1 MIFTLVGLL
10 RLANDLYMII
20 FILLMGALYA
30 ALLYWLLPVAPQS
43 MISADTI
50 SLVWSKAP
58 FESLHPELINSLWR
72 STVSVWRSLSGETDL
87 ALLYPTVA
95 ALHAWFVVASVMLVL
110 WRVMSASGVRDKGF
124 ALLLAGCLLPA
135 FLWSSVVPTGFS
147 FAIAAMTVGWF
158 LRFERKPSAIV
169 VARFFEGLAIGMSI
183 AGLIPV
189 LYRAV
194 MGRASGDRRAADKT
208 LIALLIG
215 FALVV
220 ALSDGNWPAYSA
232 MTGLLHED
240 RLGAGVVLLGG
251 GGELRLALVGA
262 VAWAL
267 LLAAQTALIEGGR
280 SVLSMGAAATG
291 AIVLFSLLLQFGLFA
306 TRAEAWKLAHPGWS
320 SILADA
326 ARNIEDGH
334 DQKLEAY
341 LSTPTEW
348 SLSKY
353 VQMQRGEK
361 AKVTP
366 RFAALDDAAVQGLLK
381 EKKSLWV
388 ARLPNLDRGARIEF
402 LGYGILVSPLDSESA
417 PTQFSFGF
425 GGLRGV
431 MVRSNLELSEVVEP
445 KPLEM
450 AVYERYAIMHLALA
464 RKYKKQMQPSDW
476 ERRAYLEQFAALRK
490 VPWTEESYRAVCIE
504 HRPGEE
510 PEDFCSTVKPY
521 YDRRGVVAVQ
531 VPALSASPLPSGN

>member
-1 MIFTLVGLL
+1 
-10 RLANDLYMII
+10 
-20 FILLMGALYA
+20 
-30 ALLYWLLPVAPQS
+30 
-43 MISADTI
+43 
-50 SLVWSKAP
+50 
-58 FESLHPELINSLWR
+58 
-72 STVSVWRSLSGETDL
+72 
-87 ALLYPTVA
+87 
-95 ALHAWFVVASVMLVL
+95 
-110 WRVMSASGVRDKGF
+110 
-124 ALLLAGCLLPA
+124 LLPA

-158 LRFERKPSAIV
+158 LRFERQPAAIV
-169 VARFFEGLAIGMSI
+169 AARFFEGLAIGMSI

-194 MGRASGDRRAADKT
+194 TGRASGDRRAADKT
-208 LIALLIG
+208 LLALLIG

-220 ALSDGNWPAYSA
+220 ALSDGVWPAYSA

-267 LLAAQTALIEGGR
+267 MLAAQTALIEGGR
-280 SVLSMGAAATG
+280 AVLSMGAAATG

-326 ARNIEDGH
+326 ARNLEDGH

-366 RFAALDDAAVQGLLK
+366 RFAALDDAAAQSLLK
-381 EKKSLWV
+381 EKKSLWT
-388 ARLPNLDRGARIEF
+388 ARLPSLDRGARIEF
-402 LGYGILVSPLDSESA
+402 LGYGILVSPLAGESE
-417 PTQFSFGF
+417 PTQFGFGF
-425 GGLRGV
+425 AGLRGV
-431 MVRSNLELSEVVEP
+431 VVRSNLELSEVVEP

-450 AVYERYAIMHLALA
+450 VVYERYAIMHLALA

-490 VPWTEESYRAVCIE
+490 VPWTEESYREVCIE

-510 PEDFCSTVKPY
+510 PEDFCSKVKPY
-521 YDRRGVVAVQ
+521 YDRRGLISIQAD
-531 VPALSASPLPSGN
+531 SPPPSPSGNDQ